1 MREILN
7 ASEKIKKLQRYYTR
21 LMVKLELTRN
31 KVPKETL
38 NTYENLFEDINTVL
52 TNIREIASSIEP
64 EVIKV
69 NNLLE
74 GLPEDM
80 RNILFNPAGDEK
92 S

>member
-1 MREILN
+1 
-7 ASEKIKKLQRYYTR
+7 
-21 LMVKLELTRN
+21 MVKLELTRN